1 MEIAALLIV
10 LFAKTDN
17 NGVYTDYKISF
28 PTMKLCLD
36 AVESSKMSLPA
47 SENETSI
54 ALVCVPEQK
63 FKHERIDV
71 N

>member
-1 MEIAALLIV
+1 MEIAAILIV

-17 NGVYTDYKISF
+17 NGVYADYKLSF
-28 PTMKLCLD
+28 PSMRLCLD
-36 AVESSKMSLPA
+36 AVAASKFTVPA

-54 ALVCVPEQK
+54 AFICVPEQK